1 MAYFAKI
8 ENNFVTE
15 VIAISHADCGNLEYP
30 ASEAIGQTFI
40 KDTLKLDGLFLQTSY
55 NGSYRATYAGIGY
68 TYEPALDIFVAPPTP
83 PAPEPHPYPIP
94 EA

>member
-8 ENNFVTE
+8 ENDLVTE
-15 VIAISHADCGNLEYP
+15 VISISQTDCGNLEYP

-40 KDTLKLDGLFLQTSY
+40 NDTLKLDGLFLQTSY

-68 TYEPALDIFVAPPTP
+68 TYNSALDIFVAPTP
-83 PAPEPHPYPIP
+83 PPETVVSELPI
-94 EA
+94 EE